1 MNTRS
6 TSVLLAALLALAE
19 PAAAQTTPTASPSP
33 APSATT
39 SALPS
44 ALPSPVPAETPV
56 PAIIKPPPGWVS
68 INAPMQMGTMKSDH
82 LWRAQGKGILV
93 AAHLEMASA
102 GAPLVISQIA
112 PAFEV
117 GLQTIAGPKGIT
129 VSKAVKIC
137 NGKQD
142 GWFYTA
148 KITEGTTKVVE
159 EIALAASDR
168 VYVAEY
174 VRGASAKED
183 RPAKA
188 AIMSL
193 CAPGAP

>member
-1 MNTRS
+1 MNTRFAI
-6 TSVLLAALLALAE
+6 VLLAALLALAE

-33 APSATT
+33 APSATVS
-39 SALPS
+39 SAAS
-44 ALPSPVPAETPV
+44 AVPSPVPSETPV
-56 PAIIKPPPGWVS
+56 PAVIKAPPGWTQIRGPVQTGS
-68 INAPMQMGTMKSDH
+68 MKTDH
-82 LWRAQGKGILV
+82 FWRSRKGILV

-112 PAFEV
+112 PAFQV

-129 VSKAVKIC
+129 ASKAVKIC

-148 KITEGTTKVVE
+148 KIAAGTTHVIE
-159 EIALAASDR
+159 EITLAAGDR
-168 VYVAEY
+168 VYVSEY
-174 VRGASAKED
+174 VRSASAKED
-183 RPAKA
+183 RAAKA